1 MARTAYN
8 GFDLEVDVLKKM
20 RHQLDRLSTLA
31 ARERVTRMVL
41 ESVRENGVAP
51 TLPAPAPLSAEERT
65 IPLPLPAAD
74 INDPAD
80 LFK

>member
-51 TLPAPAPLSAEERT
+51 TLPAEERT